1 VSRKSK
7 AIGHLSNLAE
17 TTVLAP
23 APSRKTRRRARAA
36 APAPQPSALAELPP
50 EALRRVCDPAELP
63 FTTTEELP
71 PLGDIIGQARAMRA
85 LDFGTNVAS
94 HGFNIFALGLPGSG
108 KTTIVRKFLERKAA
122 EEPVPPDLCYVNNF
136 ADPHRP
142 RALRLPP
149 GRGEELR
156 RDMAEFVSR
165 CRQTIPRAFESEEYE
180 REKNQLVSSFQARQ
194 AQEFERLQTYVREHG
209 FALIKTPGGLI
220 LTPAV
225 NGHPL
230 SERELEQLS
239 DEQREKVRRLREILE
254 KEIER
259 GLRAIREAEKEMR
272 ARLHEL
278 DVRTATFA
286 IGHIVE
292 ELKAKYA
299 GLDEVVDYLEAVQAD
314 VIENANEFRKSAASE
329 EGEAA
334 GPLAFLAALP
344 RPTFSRYQVNVLV
357 DHSPSRGAPV
367 VVESNPTY
375 HNLIGR
381 IEHQAA
387 FGAVYT
393 DFTLIKP
400 GALHRANGGYLVIPA
415 REVLVNPFAWD
426 ALKRALKD
434 RCIRIEELGAQ
445 LSLVSTVTLEPQPIP
460 LDVKIVLIG
469 NPLLYYL
476 LYAYDEDFQKLFK
489 VKADFAT
496 MLDRTPENVMQY
508 ALFVAAICRQD
519 GLRPFDREAVAAVVE
534 HGARL
539 AGDQEKLSARF
550 GEIAD
555 LLHEA
560 NFWAGRNGHTHVTAA
575 DVRRAIEEKRHR
587 SNLVEE
593 RLQEVIAQGTLMIDV
608 AGEALGRV
616 NGLSVVELGDYAFAY
631 PSRVTAVVSAGRTGI
646 VDIQREVKL
655 GGPIHS
661 KGVLILS
668 AYLGHKYGQE
678 QPLSLSA
685 SLVFEQ
691 SYSLVEGDSASLTET
706 LALLS
711 ALSGIPL
718 KQGIAVTGSINQHGQ
733 VQPVGGINEKIEGFF
748 DACKARGLTGE
759 QGVIIPAGNVRH
771 LMLRQDVV
779 EAVRAGQFH
788 IWPITTVDEGLE
800 LLTGRPAGERGPD
813 GAYPEGTVNRAV
825 MDRLRAI
832 AEAIKRETAEQ
843 PGAGANRT
851 DDQHQPPPSPLP
863 PGE

>member
-1 VSRKSK
+1 MSRKSK
-7 AIGHLSNLAE
+7 AISHTSNLAE

-36 APAPQPSALAELPP
+36 APAPQPSALAELLP

-63 FTTTEELP
+63 FTTTEDLP

-165 CRQTIPRAFESEEYE
+165 CRQAIPKAFENEEYE

-209 FALIKTPGGLI
+209 FALVKTPGGLI

-314 VIENANEFRKSAASE
+314 VIENANEFRKTE
-329 EGEAA
+329 ESEAA

-357 DHSPSRGAPV
+357 DHSQSRGAPV
-367 VVESNPTY
+367 IVESNPTY

-400 GALHRANGGYLVIPA
+400 GALHRANGGYLIIPA
-415 REVLVNPFAWD
+415 REVLINPFAWD

-608 AGEALGRV
+608 TGEALGRV

-771 LMLRQDVV
+771 LMLREDVV

-813 GAYPEGTVNRAV
+813 GTYPEGTVNRAV

-832 AEAIKRETAEQ
+832 AEAIKRETAELDR
-843 PGAGANRT
+843 GRRMENGR
-851 DDQHQPPPSPLP
+851 
-863 PGE
+863 GEGD

>member
-1 VSRKSK
+1 MSPRRKSTPS
-7 AIGHLSNLAE
+7 LPTPSPSQYRAE
-17 TTVLAP
+17 
-23 APSRKTRRRARAA
+23 ARLGEEAQGVR
-36 APAPQPSALAELPP
+36 PLPP

-63 FTTTEELP
+63 FATTEELP
-71 PLGDIIGQARAMRA
+71 PLGDIIGQTRAMRA
-85 LDFGTNVAS
+85 LDFGVSVAS
-94 HGFNIFALGLPGSG
+94 HGFNVFALGLPGSG

-122 EEPVPPDLCYVNNF
+122 EEPVPPDLCYVNSF

-165 CRQTIPRAFESEEYE
+165 CRQTIPKAFESEEYE
-180 REKNQLVSSFQARQ
+180 REKNRLIADLQTRQ
-194 AQEFERLQTYVREHG
+194 ANEFERLQAYVREHG
-209 FALIKTPGGLI
+209 FTLVKAPGGLI

-225 NGHPL
+225 NGQPL
-230 SERELEQLS
+230 TEKELEQLN
-239 DEQREKVRRLREILE
+239 DEQREKVRRLREKLE
-254 KEIER
+254 KEMER
-259 GLRAIREAEKEMR
+259 GLRSMREAEKEIR
-272 ARLHEL
+272 AKLHEL
-278 DVRTATFA
+278 DARTVVFAT
-286 IGHIVE
+286 GHLVE

-299 GLDEVVDYLEAVQAD
+299 GLDEVIAYLDSVQAD
-314 VIENANEFRKSAASE
+314 VVENAGDFRKPE

-334 GPLAFLAALP
+334 GPMALLAALP
-344 RPTFSRYQVNVLV
+344 RPTFTRYQVNVLV
-357 DHSPSRGAPV
+357 DRSGSQGAPV

-375 HNLIGR
+375 YNLIGR

-387 FGAVYT
+387 LGAIYT

-400 GALHRANGGYLVIPA
+400 GALHRANGGYLIIPA
-415 REVLVNPFAWD
+415 RDVLINPFAWD
-426 ALKRALKD
+426 ALKRAIKD
-434 RCIRIEELGAQ
+434 RCIRMEELGAQ
-445 LSLVSTVTLEPQPIP
+445 LSLVSTVTLEPEPIP

-508 ALFVAAICRQD
+508 ALFVAAICRQE
-519 GLRPFDREAVAAVVE
+519 GLRPFEREAIAAVVE

-560 NFWAGRNGHTHVTAA
+560 DFWAGRNGNGHVTAA
-575 DVRRAIEEKRHR
+575 DVRRAIQEKRHR

-608 AGEALGRV
+608 TGEAIGRA

-631 PSRVTAVVSAGRTGI
+631 PGRVTAVVAAGRAGV
-646 VDIQREVKL
+646 VDIEREVKL

-661 KGVLILS
+661 KGVLILT

-678 QPLSLSA
+678 QPLSLTA

-691 SYSLVEGDSASLTET
+691 SYGMVEGDSASATET
-706 LALLS
+706 FALLS
-711 ALSGIPL
+711 ALSGFPL
-718 KQGIAVTGSINQHGQ
+718 KQSIAVTGSISQHGQ
-733 VQPVGGINEKIEGFF
+733 IQPVGGVNEKIEGFF

-771 LMLRQDVV
+771 LMLREDVV

-788 IWPITTVDEGLE
+788 IWPIRTVDEGLE

-825 MDRLRAI
+825 VERLRAI
-832 AEAIKRETAEQ
+832 AEAVKAERPQ
-843 PGAGANRT
+843 PGAERVDGAVPT
-851 DDQHQPPPSPLP
+851 T
-863 PGE
+863 GE